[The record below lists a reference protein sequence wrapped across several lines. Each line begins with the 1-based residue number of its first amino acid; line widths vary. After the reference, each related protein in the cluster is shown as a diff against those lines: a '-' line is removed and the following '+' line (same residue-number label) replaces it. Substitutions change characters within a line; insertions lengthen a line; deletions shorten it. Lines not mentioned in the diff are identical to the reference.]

1 MKNYGESFF
10 NKSKILYNNKYDYS
24 LFKYINN
31 KTKGIIICPIHGEF
45 LQTPNDHLGN
55 HSCIKCNKNIPSTEE
70 FIQKCNKIHNNFFD
84 YTLTDYINNHTNI
97 KIICPIH
104 GEFSQTPMSHLRGGG
119 CKLCNDDKLRKTKEK
134 FIKDANI
141 IHNYEYGYLFVDYK
155 NSNTKVIIECYKH
168 GIFKQ
173 TPLSHLSGSGCP
185 KCNESKGEKE
195 IRRILDENN
204 IKYEN
209 QKTFNNCKYKGLLKF
224 DFYIKD
230 LNLCIEYD
238 GEQHFEIKEHWGG
251 IKEFEKTQLRDKIKT
266 DYCITNNIRLIRI
279 SYNDNIVEK
288 LYFI

>member
-1 MKNYGESFF
+1 M
-10 NKSKILYNNKYDYS
+10 
-24 LFKYINN
+24 
-31 KTKGIIICPIHGEF
+31 
-45 LQTPNDHLGN
+45 GN
-55 HSCIKCNKNIPSTEE
+55 HSCVKCNKNIPSTEE

-104 GEFSQTPMSHLRGGG
+104 GEFLQTPMSHLRGGS

-134 FIKDANI
+134 FIKDVNI
-141 IHNYEYGYLFVDYK
+141 IHNYRYGYLFVNYK

-238 GEQHFEIKEHWGG
+238 GEQHFEIKENWGG
-251 IKEFEKTQLRDKIKT
+251 QKEFEKIQKRDKIKT
-266 DYCITNNIRLIRI
+266 EYCITNNIRLIRI
-279 SYNDNIVEK
+279 KYNDNILEK
-288 LYFI
+288 LDFFNKKTT